1 MDQVRLV
8 DLVHGECQRGRE
20 RAMWQVDERLWKSSN
35 CFEIDVSKPGSTR
48 WLYMSLLS
56 LGSGVYVGW
65 YMGEVAGHQI
75 SQMHVGKGSR
85 AESFPSR
92 RSW

>member
-1 MDQVRLV
+1 
-8 DLVHGECQRGRE
+8 
-20 RAMWQVDERLWKSSN
+20 
-35 CFEIDVSKPGSTR
+35 
-48 WLYMSLLS
+48 MSLLS

-85 AESFPSR
+85 GESFPPQ